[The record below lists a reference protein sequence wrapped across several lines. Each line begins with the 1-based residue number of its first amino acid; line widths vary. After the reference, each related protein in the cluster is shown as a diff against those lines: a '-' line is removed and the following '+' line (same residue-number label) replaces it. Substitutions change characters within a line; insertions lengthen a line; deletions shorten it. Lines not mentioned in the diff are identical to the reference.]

1 MGTSNTNLWV
11 SEIHHKDCW
20 LAVTKQQQFAVKG
33 ERSHVRGGVVESRA
47 RPDRQA
53 GMFSIPGKRVEK
65 GPRLGAII
73 GFLAATDR
81 NVD

>member
-1 MGTSNTNLWV
+1 
-11 SEIHHKDCW
+11 
-20 LAVTKQQQFAVKG
+20 
-33 ERSHVRGGVVESRA
+33 
-47 RPDRQA
+47 
-53 GMFSIPGKRVEK
+53 MFSIPGKRVEK